1 MAETEKYF
9 LFLDECGDHS
19 LSQVDP
25 CFGIFTLCGVLIN
38 EKDYQEFCN
47 DLSSIKLKYWGE
59 NKKIIFHSRDIRK
72 CQKGFEI
79 LFNLNVKKE
88 FYESLNSLM
97 LNTNYKIITTNIL
110 KENYIKKFGKMNDV
124 YAVSLSSI
132 IERTII
138 FLDDLKNK
146 KKNDIKLEILVERR
160 GEKEDKNLLK
170 YYNELCDLGSYYAP
184 SQKMKEFIDSFHF
197 KWKKDD
203 IAGLQL
209 ADLLAYPIANFV
221 LDKNSV
227 NLAFDVIKD
236 KIMKMEDEI
245 TGICIFP

>member
-1 MAETEKYF
+1 M
-9 LFLDECGDHS
+9 
-19 LSQVDP
+19 
-25 CFGIFTLCGVLIN
+25 
-38 EKDYQEFCN
+38 
-47 DLSSIKLKYWGE
+47 
-59 NKKIIFHSRDIRK
+59 
-72 CQKGFEI
+72 
-79 LFNLNVKKE
+79 
-88 FYESLNSLM
+88 
-97 LNTNYKIITTNIL
+97 
-110 KENYIKKFGKMNDV
+110 
-124 YAVSLSSI
+124 
-132 IERTII
+132 
-138 FLDDLKNK
+138 
-146 KKNDIKLEILVERR
+146 VERR